1 MSMLIFALDLPL
13 IDRLTS
19 QPGEVQHL
27 IDNAGQFAVDLVK
40 ALIILVVTFWLSGL
54 AANFLRKSVARFNT
68 EHHRD
73 STLSTFLASLVRYA
87 ILIIGLVAVLQQL
100 GVQATSILAVLGAA
114 SLAVGLA
121 LQGALSNVAAG
132 VMLLILR
139 PYRIGDLVE
148 ISGKKGKVRNLDLFV
163 TELTAP
169 DGLRLIMPNAK
180 VLGDMII
187 NYTASGRRRLE
198 LKFTIDYGDDANKAL
213 AVLLEQAAADKR
225 VFKDPKPVSQVT
237 ALADSGVVVT
247 LMAWTNDGDF
257 YNTGPALIGA
267 IKMAFED
274 AGLTFPYPHQVGLSR
289 AEQAK
294 IRSPRRSAA
303 TAPASA
309 KPSRARTTAQDEAPP
324 GESTEGA

>member
-1 MSMLIFALDLPL
+1 MLLIAPDIPF
-13 IDRLTS
+13 IDRLTN
-19 QPGEVQHL
+19 QPGETRKL
-27 IDNAGQFAVDLVK
+27 FEWAGQASVK
-40 ALIILVVTFWLSGL
+40 LMTALLILALTIWLSGL
-54 AANFLRKSVARFNT
+54 AANFLRRSVAKFNA
-68 EHHRD
+68 EHQRD
-73 STLSTFLASLVRYA
+73 STLSNFLSSLVRYA

-169 DGLRLIMPNAK
+169 DGLRLIVPNAK
-180 VLGDMII
+180 VFGDMII
-187 NYTASGRRRLE
+187 NSTASGRRRLD
-198 LKFTIDYGDDANKAL
+198 LRFRIDYADDSDKAL
-213 AVLLEQAAADKR
+213 GLLLDQASADKR
-225 VFKDPKPVSQVT
+225 VFKEPKPVSQVT
-237 ALADSGVVVT
+237 ALEDSGVIVT
-247 LMAWTNDGDF
+247 LMAWTSDSD
-257 YNTGPALIGA
+257 YYTAGPDLIRD
-267 IKMAFED
+267 IKAAFED
-274 AGLTFPYPHQVGLSR
+274 AGLTFPYPHQVGISR

-294 IRSPRRSAA
+294 IRPQRSSAA
-303 TAPASA
+303 RPPTDA
-309 KPSRARTTAQDEAPP
+309 KPSRSRKAPIDEAPP

>member
-1 MSMLIFALDLPL
+1 MLIAAPEIPW
-13 IDRLTS
+13 IDQLTR
-19 QPGEVQHL
+19 QPGETQHL
-27 IDNAGQFAVDLVK
+27 IDQAGQVAVNLVT
-40 ALIILVVTFWLSGL
+40 ALIILAVTIWLAGV
-54 AANFLRKSVARFNT
+54 AANFLKKSVAKFNA

-73 STLSTFLASLVRYA
+73 STLSNFLASLVRYA
-87 ILIIGLVAVLQQL
+87 VLIIGLIAVLGQL
-100 GVQATSILAVLGAA
+100 GVKTTSILAVLGAA

-187 NYTASGRRRLE
+187 NYTTSGRRRLE
-198 LKFTIDYGDDANKAL
+198 LKFRIDYADDVEKAL
-213 AVLLEQAAADKR
+213 GLLLDQARGDKR
-225 VFKDPKPVSQVT
+225 VFKDPKPVSQVS
-237 ALADSGVVVT
+237 ALDDSGVVVT
-247 LMAWTNDGDF
+247 LLAWTNDHDF
-257 YNTGPALIGA
+257 YDAGPDLIRR
-267 IKMAFED
+267 IKAAFEE
-274 AGLTFPYPHQVGLSR
+274 AGLTFPYPHQVGITR

-294 IRSPRRSAA
+294 IKPPSPSAKAATPKAGRSPKAGVE
-303 TAPASA
+303 
-309 KPSRARTTAQDEAPP
+309 EAPP
-324 GESTEGA
+324 GDNTEGA

>member
-1 MSMLIFALDLPL
+1 MLIAAPEIPFLDKW
-13 IDRLTS
+13 TS
-19 QPGEVQHL
+19 QPGETQRL
-27 IDNAGQFAVDLVK
+27 IDTAGQMAVNLVT
-40 ALIILVVTFWLSGL
+40 ALIILVITIWLSGL
-54 AANFLRKSVARFNT
+54 AANFLRRSVSKFNS

-73 STLSTFLASLVRYA
+73 STLSNFLASLVRYA
-87 ILIIGLVAVLQQL
+87 VLIIGLIAVLDQL
-100 GVQATSILAVLGAA
+100 GVKATSILAVLGAA

-139 PYRIGDLVE
+139 PYRLGDLVE

-187 NYTASGRRRLE
+187 NYTTSGRRRLE
-198 LKFTIDYGDDANKAL
+198 LKFQIDYADDADRAL
-213 AVLLEQAAADKR
+213 AILLEQAAADKR
-225 VFKDPKPVSQVT
+225 VFKDPKPVSQIT
-237 ALADSGVVVT
+237 ALGDSGVTVT
-247 LMAWTNDGDF
+247 LMAWTNDTAF
-257 YNTGPALIGA
+257 YDTGPALIHN
-267 IKMAFED
+267 IKGAFED
-274 AGLTFPYPHQVGLSR
+274 AGLTFPYPHQVGITR

-294 IRSPRRSAA
+294 IR
-303 TAPASA
+303 
-309 KPSRARTTAQDEAPP
+309 PSRSPAKTQAAAPSRRGRKTRDEAPP